1 MATGEYLHL
10 IDTTLRDGE
19 QAAGVVFTRSDKIA
33 IARALAEARVPEL
46 EVGIPAMGT
55 DVIDDI
61 NAVADAVAGGPRI
74 ITWCRATPDDLA
86 AARHCRV
93 AGVHLSFPVSEIH
106 LRIWKKNPSGILASL
121 RELTVAALEHF
132 SQVTVGAQDA
142 SRADPGFLAEFAAAV
157 ADTPAVRLRIADTV
171 GTLSPNRTTTLIAR
185 LRRAAPSLPLE
196 MHAHNDLG
204 LANANTLAAFFAG
217 ASSASVTVN
226 GLGERAGNAALE
238 EVVMALK
245 IAEGIDCGID
255 TTRFAAL
262 SALVARASARPVPPE
277 KPIVGSS
284 AFLHESGIHCAGQ
297 LRDARSY
304 EAFSPASVGRRVSDF
319 VLGAHTGG
327 SAVAAMMRARGIEV
341 TTTAARSLAAH
352 VRTLARRRG
361 GPLTPAEAQTIYGAA
376 TSPSPDAHQR
386 MLCSFG
392 DADVAAP

>member
-1 MATGEYLHL
+1 MATGEQLHL

-19 QAAGVVFTRSDKIA
+19 QAAGVVFTRADKIA
-33 IARALAEARVPEL
+33 IARALADALVPEL
-46 EVGIPAMGT
+46 EIGIPAMGT
-55 DVIDDI
+55 DVIEDI
-61 NAVADAVAGGPRI
+61 NAVADALAGGPRI
-74 ITWCRATPDDLA
+74 ITWCRATSDDLG
-86 AARHCRV
+86 AARQCRV

-106 LRIWKKNPSGILASL
+106 LRIWKKTPSGILASL
-121 RELTVAALEHF
+121 RELTAAAREHF

-142 SRADPGFLAEFAAAV
+142 SRADPVFLAEFAAAA
-157 ADTPAVRLRIADTV
+157 ADTAAVRLRIADTV
-171 GTLSPNRTTTLIAR
+171 GVLSPNRTTTLIAR

-204 LANANTLAAFFAG
+204 LANANTLTAFFAG

-262 SALVARASARPVPPE
+262 SALVARASGRPTPAE
-277 KPIVGSS
+277 KPIVGGS

-304 EAFSPASVGRRVSDF
+304 EAYSPALVGRRVSDF

-327 SAVAAMMRARGIEV
+327 AAVAAIMRARGIEL
-341 TTTAARSLAAH
+341 TTTTARSLAAQ
-352 VRTLARRRG
+352 VRTLARRHG
-361 GPLTPAEAQTIYGAA
+361 GPLSPAQILHGAA
-376 TSPSPDAHQR
+376 AFLPPMPPPDGA
-386 MLCSFG
+386 SNTT
-392 DADVAAP
+392 AP